1 VSVQVLL
8 LCNLLTGIIFVFI
21 TNRPVVA
28 AAAIV
33 PINISGVIDSKK
45 ITKEEEREQ
54 LYEAIVASPGVR
66 YAVAVV
72 SAQRIDE
79 INILQATLEGM
90 RIATE
95 AVMKLDQEGGDIVGE
110 VNNHAS
116 ADRTEISY
124 VITGST
130 QANGEVGNQSK
141 TNNYYALIDGNK
153 VPKEMP
159 CPAESMIQGDGREF
173 AIAAASILAK
183 VTRDRLMHEYDKK
196 YPEYELSRH
205 KGYPT
210 AAHVSV
216 ALYFCASFLFASQLT
231 VYVLCYKLAQM
242 AIVKKIGAS
251 PIHRR
256 TFAPLKYMKFDAD
269 GKIID

>member
-1 VSVQVLL
+1 LQKQY
-8 LCNLLTGIIFVFI
+8 
-21 TNRPVVA
+21 RPVVA

-33 PINISGVIDSKK
+33 PTNISGVIDSKK

-66 YAVAVV
+66 FAVAVV

-90 RIATE
+90 RMATD
-95 AVMKLDQEGGDIVGE
+95 AVMKLDQEGAVDEI
-110 VNNHAS
+110 NNLAS

-130 QANGEVGNQSK
+130 KTAGAPIDKEGQAND
-141 TNNYYALIDGNK
+141 YHALIDGNK

-159 CPAESMIQGDGREF
+159 CSAESMIQGDGREF

-210 AAHVSV
+210 AAHVSI
-216 ALYFCASFLFASQLT
+216 ALCMSCIT
-231 VYVLCYKLAQM
+231 PLCIA
-242 AIVKKIGAS
+242 
-251 PIHRR
+251 
-256 TFAPLKYMKFDAD
+256 TN
-269 GKIID
+269 